1 MPKRKG
7 LTDKQIELLPR
18 KAKRTIIADP
28 ELRGMYLRIPPAGT
42 NAPITYTAVARDPHG
57 RQIWTAIGT
66 TADQKVDQARSEAQE
81 TCAVLKPGY
90 HQPSR
95 RRRCRIVS

>member
-7 LTDKQIELLPR
+7 LSDRQIEALPR

-42 NAPITYTAVARDPHG
+42 NAPITFTAVARDPHG
-57 RQIWTAIGT
+57 RQIWTA
-66 TADQKVDQARSEAQE
+66 
-81 TCAVLKPGY
+81 LPGY
-90 HQPSR
+90 HCRVKR
-95 RRRCRIVS
+95 RSGTL